1 MIFAII
7 IVFFIMNGIAAI
19 MMKIDKRKAQK
30 GEYRISEQNLWL
42 VALLFGAIG
51 MTWGMR
57 SYRHKTKHFSFKFG
71 LPILSVLQLIFL
83 VYLIMEWA

>member
-57 SYRHKTKHFSFKFG
+57 RYRHKTKHFSFKFG

>member
-1 MIFAII
+1 
-7 IVFFIMNGIAAI
+7 MNGIAAI

-57 SYRHKTKHFSFKFG
+57 RYRHKTKHFSFKFG

>member
-7 IVFFIMNGIAAI
+7 IVFFIINGIAAI

-30 GEYRISEQNLWL
+30 GEYRIREQNLWL

-57 SYRHKTKHFSFKFG
+57 RYRHKTKHFSFKFG

>member
-7 IVFFIMNGIAAI
+7 IVFFIINGIAAI

-57 SYRHKTKHFSFKFG
+57 RYRHKTKHFSFKFG

>member
-7 IVFFIMNGIAAI
+7 IVFFILNGIAAI
-19 MMKIDKRKAQK
+19 MMKIDKRKAQR

-57 SYRHKTKHFSFKFG
+57 RYRHKTKHFSFKLG